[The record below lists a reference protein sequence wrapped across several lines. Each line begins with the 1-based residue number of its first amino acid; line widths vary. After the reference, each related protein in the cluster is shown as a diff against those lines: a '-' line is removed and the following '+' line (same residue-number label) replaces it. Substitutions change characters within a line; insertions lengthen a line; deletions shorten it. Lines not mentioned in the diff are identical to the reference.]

1 MKKILLA
8 VDGSESC
15 NKATNKTVE
24 LAEQLNSEV
33 TILTVLEKNMSY
45 DSYTHDDYKNVKENK
60 EKIDKHGEAIVTEC
74 ANTFNNPKI
83 KINKLTKKGS
93 PAEVICQVAEENDFD
108 LIVVADM
115 GRNAIKKFLLG
126 STTEKVVRHATTSVL
141 VVK

>member
-15 NKATNKTVE
+15 NKATNTTVE
-24 LAEQLNSEV
+24 LAEQLNADV
-33 TILTVLEKNMSY
+33 TILTVIEEHMSY
-45 DSYTHDDYKNVKENK
+45 DSYTQDDFKNVK
-60 EKIDKHGEAIVTEC
+60 DKKKYHEEHGEIIVTEC

-83 KINKLTKKGS
+83 KIEKLTKKGS
-93 PAEVICQVAEENDFD
+93 PAEVICQVAEENNFD

-115 GRNAIKKFLLG
+115 GRNAVKKFLLG

>member
-15 NKATNKTVE
+15 NKATNTTVD
-24 LAEQLNSEV
+24 LAEQLNAEV
-33 TILTVLEKNMSY
+33 TILTVLEKHMSY
-45 DSYTHDDYKNVKENK
+45 DSYTKDDFEKVKDNKKNYE
-60 EKIDKHGEAIVTEC
+60 KHGEQIVTEC
-74 ANTFNNPKI
+74 ANTFNNPNI
-83 KINKLTKKGS
+83 KIEKVTKTGS
-93 PAEVICQVAEENDFD
+93 PAEVICQVAEDNDFD

-115 GRNAIKKFLLG
+115 GRNAVKKFLLG

>member
-15 NKATNKTVE
+15 NKATNTTVE
-24 LAEQLNSEV
+24 LAEQLNAEV
-33 TILTVLEKNMSY
+33 TILTVLEENVSFKAYSEKELKQIKNR
-45 DSYTHDDYKNVKENK
+45 KKEL
-60 EKIDKHGEAIVTEC
+60 ESHGETIVTEC
-74 ANTFNNPKI
+74 ANTFSNPKI
-83 KINKLTKKGS
+83 KIEKLTKEGS
-93 PAEVICQVAEENDFD
+93 PAEVICQVAEDNDFD

-115 GRNAIKKFLLG
+115 GRNAVKKFLLG